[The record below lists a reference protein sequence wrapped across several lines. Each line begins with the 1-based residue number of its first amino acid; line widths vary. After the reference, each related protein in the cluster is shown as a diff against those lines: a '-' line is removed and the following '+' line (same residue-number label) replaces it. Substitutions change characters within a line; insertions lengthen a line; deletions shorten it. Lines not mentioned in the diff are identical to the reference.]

1 MKDFSFTDTRV
12 HRTFEFTAEQIASA
26 SSRRDGS
33 KRWSTVDIFRTEAGN
48 YVLVK
53 QGHSIIPG
61 ETTRVS
67 VSVSE
72 TPEGVIESA
81 HTTDPDGATFLTNVA
96 RIALETAGRVDDA
109 IMQAYAVERVA

>member
-53 QGHSIIPG
+53 QGHSLVDG

-96 RIALETAGRVDDA
+96 RTALETAGQHDDA
-109 IMQAYAVERVA
+109 LMLAYATERVA